1 MMLNPKQEKFCREYV
16 VDFNGTQA
24 AIRAGYSKRTAN
36 EQAAQLL
43 AILSIQEFIGD
54 LQKKQAEELEITAAE
69 ITLNIKAIADRCMQ
83 GEQVLDSKG
92 IPTGEWKFESTS
104 ALKAYELLG
113 KRVGYF
119 EKDNN
124 QKGVKF
130 KVSVGK

>member
-1 MMLNPKQEKFCREYV
+1 MLNPKQEKFCREYV

-43 AILSIQEFIGD
+43 AILSIQEFIAG
-54 LQKKQAEELEITAAE
+54 LQKKQAEEVEITAAE
-69 ITLNIKAIADRCMQ
+69 ITQNIKEIAERCMQ
-83 GEQVLDSKG
+83 AEQVLDAKG
-92 IPTGEWKFESTS
+92 VPTGEWKFESFA
-104 ALKAYELLG
+104 ALKAWELLG

-124 QKGVKF
+124 QKGLKF
-130 KVSVGK
+130 RVRVGK